1 MNNPIRDARSP
12 HYIGDLLYN
21 SRTSKDLTVNDV
33 CTFSLVSKSVYEAYE
48 MNRVPNIGF
57 REAEALATLLD
68 LSLDALMSPYD

>member
-12 HYIGDLLYN
+12 HYIGDLLYHA
-21 SRTSKDLTVNDV
+21 RTSKDLTVKDV
-33 CTFSLVSKSVYEAYE
+33 CTFTLVSKPVYEAYE

-68 LSLDALMSPYD
+68 LSLDDLVRPFD

>member
-12 HYIGDLLYN
+12 HYIGDLLYHA
-21 SRTSKDLTVNDV
+21 RTSKDLTVKDV
-33 CTFSLVSKSVYEAYE
+33 CTMCLVSKPVYEAYE

-68 LSLDALMSPYD
+68 LSLDDLVRPFD